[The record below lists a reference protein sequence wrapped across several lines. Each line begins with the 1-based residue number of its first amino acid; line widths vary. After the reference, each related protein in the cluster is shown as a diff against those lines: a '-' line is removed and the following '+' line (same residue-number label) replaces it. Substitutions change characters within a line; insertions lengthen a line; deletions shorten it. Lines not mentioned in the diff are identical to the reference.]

1 MATGMVRVGLVAL
14 VSMSSAAYGQNNVA
28 TAPSTGVPVHPGTA
42 ILDAMGIVAG
52 APVLASRPVHPG
64 TAILDQMGIFAG
76 LPVPDAPNGNT
87 VAVTAVIPK

>member
-1 MATGMVRVGLVAL
+1 
-14 VSMSSAAYGQNNVA
+14 
-28 TAPSTGVPVHPGTA
+28 
-42 ILDAMGIVAG
+42 MGIVAG

>member
-42 ILDAMGIVAG
+42 ILDAMGIYAG
-52 APVLASRPVHPG
+52 APAE
-64 TAILDQMGIFAG
+64 AG
-76 LPVPDAPNGNT
+76 SAVPHAPNGT
-87 VAVTAVIPK
+87 TAAVTEVIPK